1 MNSKVLFSAVYL
13 LAAVPSS
20 AQTDAPWFLSA
31 SDSLCGVRLTEIC
44 AARGKIPPPPPQKK
58 KNEVKKKASGFP
70 YESLALAFDFLARYN
85 QLDFVAF

>member
-1 MNSKVLFSAVYL
+1 LYGEKHKIVLY
-13 LAAVPSS
+13 
-20 AQTDAPWFLSA
+20 
-31 SDSLCGVRLTEIC
+31 
-44 AARGKIPPPPPQKK
+44 GKQRHHPPQKK

>member
-1 MNSKVLFSAVYL
+1 MAKNIKSFYTASK
-13 LAAVPSS
+13 
-20 AQTDAPWFLSA
+20 
-31 SDSLCGVRLTEIC
+31 G
-44 AARGKIPPPPPQKK
+44 IPPPQK

>member
-1 MNSKVLFSAVYL
+1 LYGEKHKIVLY
-13 LAAVPSS
+13 
-20 AQTDAPWFLSA
+20 
-31 SDSLCGVRLTEIC
+31 
-44 AARGKIPPPPPQKK
+44 GKQRHHPPQ

>member
-1 MNSKVLFSAVYL
+1 LYGEKHKIVLY
-13 LAAVPSS
+13 
-20 AQTDAPWFLSA
+20 
-31 SDSLCGVRLTEIC
+31 
-44 AARGKIPPPPPQKK
+44 GKQRHHPPPK

>member
-1 MNSKVLFSAVYL
+1 MAKNIKSFYTASK
-13 LAAVPSS
+13 
-20 AQTDAPWFLSA
+20 
-31 SDSLCGVRLTEIC
+31 GIN
-44 AARGKIPPPPPQKK
+44 PPPK